1 MALCTQKQALA
12 EAAARAPV
20 VNSAQFLALTAKEL
34 GPDQLFFHRFFRE
47 KAERERRLGRDKP
60 AARRGE
66 EDGGSE
72 EEDDDSDDDE
82 EGGEVR
88 GVEGWLWVGSGVLS
102 RLGVLMSFCYT

>member
-72 EEDDDSDDDE
+72 EEEDDDSDDDE
-82 EGGEVR
+82 EGGRCVGWR
-88 GVEGWLWVGSGVLS
+88 GGCG
-102 RLGVLMSFCYT
+102 LGLGF